1 MKPRAVFR
9 QTSLPLAPVA
19 NRHLI
24 PRARRVYPESVEQEQ
39 GLLPDFPGD
48 VFAETDS
55 RMIPRCKRS
64 WDDLAMP
71 DPFAPYT
78 GQPPID
84 DGPFSDCDPW
94 HARHN
99 ANRIR
104 PWLQPGL
111 EAEEMTLTIQRHLGA
126 FSGAKGGYLT
136 VQATR
141 RARNFTAVPTRHG
154 NLTVD

>member
-1 MKPRAVFR
+1 MAADTWPEGNRLNGRSDPTLDTAHAYVESDSELHNELHAV
-9 QTSLPLAPVA
+9 
-19 NRHLI
+19 
-24 PRARRVYPESVEQEQ
+24 
-39 GLLPDFPGD
+39 
-48 VFAETDS
+48 
-55 RMIPRCKRS
+55 
-64 WDDLAMP
+64 
-71 DPFAPYT
+71 T

-111 EAEEMTLTIQRHLGA
+111 EAHEMTVTVQRHLGA

-141 RARNFTAVPTRHG
+141 SARHFTAVPTRQG